1 MTMVNW
7 LLAAISVLLPYGL
20 MIYVIDY
27 VVGMVTNAFTR
38 GRL

>member
-20 MIYVIDY
+20 MIWIIDY
-27 VVGMVTNAFTR
+27 VVGIVTNAFTR

>member
-20 MIYVIDY
+20 MIYITDY
-27 VVGMVTNAFTR
+27 VVGIVTNAFTR